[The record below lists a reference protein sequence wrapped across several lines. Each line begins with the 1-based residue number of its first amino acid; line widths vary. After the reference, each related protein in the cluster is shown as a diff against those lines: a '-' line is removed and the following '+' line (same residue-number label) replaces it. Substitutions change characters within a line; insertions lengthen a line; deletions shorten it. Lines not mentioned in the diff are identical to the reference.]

1 MRGASKDPPVFFTHF
16 HVLLSNHQNISS
28 EMSSTLGLSLSNSSE
43 QPRSYV
49 TAKGGMI

>member
-16 HVLLSNHQNISS
+16 HVLLFSS